1 MSQGHLNSVVVLILA
16 DIGKCKMKIVNNS
29 KDSYFNYLLTQINV
43 LNYDNGK
50 KFTRTDRLDAICELL
65 WNSSYRRINANGLF
79 HLYSKV
85 PLSELPDELIVIS
98 SHVDCQRQIT
108 KCFSKDYDDDLMQ
121 GTFDNSLTNAMTVS
135 LMLEDALAMNV
146 VVAFTGDEEEDST
159 GAADVAAFFRN
170 LHKKIK
176 VIVLDVTDM
185 GWREGCAFTIEN
197 NFWSDTTG
205 KVVSRLS
212 AESGYPWRLV
222 PSDPYE
228 IPAYIP
234 NKYVIG
240 QEAEPDESWEY
251 DEHKVECF
259 SLCIP
264 TKGEMHSD
272 DGVLVR
278 KDSLAPYMKIL
289 SLLCSEVQRIT

>member
-1 MSQGHLNSVVVLILA
+1 
-16 DIGKCKMKIVNNS
+16 MKTMKKS
-29 KDSYFNYLLTQINV
+29 KDTYFNYILAKINV

-85 PLSELPDELIVIS
+85 PLSELTDELIVIS

-108 KCFSKDYDDDLMQ
+108 KCFSKDYNNDLMQ

-135 LMLEDALAMNV
+135 LMLEDVFGTNV
-146 VVAFTGDEEEDST
+146 MVAFTGDEEEDST
-159 GAADVAAFFRN
+159 GAADVAAFFRK
-170 LHKKIK
+170 LHKKII

-197 NFWSDTTG
+197 NFWSDMTG

-212 AESGYPWRLV
+212 AETGYPWRFV

-228 IPAYIP
+228 IPVYIP

-289 SLLCSEVQRIT
+289 SLLCSEVQRII

>member
-1 MSQGHLNSVVVLILA
+1 MKTMNNKDKSSCFNNILN
-16 DIGKCKMKIVNNS
+16 K
-29 KDSYFNYLLTQINV
+29 INV

-65 WNSSYRRINANGLF
+65 WNSSYRCINATGLF

-85 PLSELPDELIVIS
+85 PLSKLPDKIVVIS
-98 SHVDCQRQIT
+98 SHIDCQRRIT
-108 KCFSKDYDDDLMQ
+108 KCFSKDYDNDLLI
-121 GTFDNSLTNAMTVS
+121 GTFDNSLTNALVVN
-135 LMLEDALAMNV
+135 LMLKDAFAMNV
-146 VVAFTGDEEEDST
+146 VVAFTGDEEENSI
-159 GAADVAAFFRN
+159 GAADIAVFFRK

-205 KVVSRLS
+205 KIISRLS
-212 AESGYPWRLV
+212 VETGYPWRFV
-222 PSDPYE
+222 PSDPYK
-228 IPAYIP
+228 IPTYIP
-234 NKYVIG
+234 KRYVIR

-251 DEHKVECF
+251 DEHGVECF

-264 TKGEMHSD
+264 TEGEMHSD
-272 DGVLVR
+272 DGVFVR
-278 KDSLAPYMKIL
+278 KDSLAPYMEIL
-289 SLLCSEVQRIT
+289 SLLSSEV

>member
-1 MSQGHLNSVVVLILA
+1 
-16 DIGKCKMKIVNNS
+16 MKTMKKS
-29 KDSYFNYLLTQINV
+29 KDTYFNYILTKINV

-85 PLSELPDELIVIS
+85 PLSELTDELIVIS

-108 KCFSKDYDDDLMQ
+108 KCFSKDYNNDLMQ

-135 LMLEDALAMNV
+135 LMLEDVFGTNV
-146 VVAFTGDEEEDST
+146 MVAFTGDEEEDST
-159 GAADVAAFFRN
+159 GAADVAAFFRK
-170 LHKKIK
+170 LHKKII

-197 NFWSDTTG
+197 NFWSDMTG

-212 AESGYPWRLV
+212 AETGYPWRFV

-228 IPAYIP
+228 IPVYIP

-289 SLLCSEVQRIT
+289 SLLCSEVQRII

>member
-1 MSQGHLNSVVVLILA
+1 
-16 DIGKCKMKIVNNS
+16 MKAMKKS
-29 KDSYFNYLLTQINV
+29 KDSYFNYILTKINV

-50 KFTRTDRLDAICELL
+50 KFTRTDRLDNICELL

-85 PLSELPDELIVIS
+85 PLSELPDEIVVIS

-212 AESGYPWRLV
+212 AETGYPWRFV

-289 SLLCSEVQRIT
+289 SLLCSEVQRII

>member
-1 MSQGHLNSVVVLILA
+1 
-16 DIGKCKMKIVNNS
+16 MKIVNNS

-50 KFTRTDRLDAICELL
+50 KFTRTDRLDAICELF

-108 KCFSKDYDDDLMQ
+108 KCFSKDYDNDMMR
-121 GTFDNSLTNAMTVS
+121 GTFDNSLTNAIAVN
-135 LMLEDALAMNV
+135 LMLEDTFAMNV

-212 AESGYPWRLV
+212 AETGYPWRFV

-228 IPAYIP
+228 LPAYIL

-272 DGVLVR
+272 NGVLVR

-289 SLLCSEVQRIT
+289 SLLCTEVQRII

>member
-1 MSQGHLNSVVVLILA
+1 
-16 DIGKCKMKIVNNS
+16 MKIMENT
-29 KDSYFNYLLTQINV
+29 KDFYFNHLLTQINV

-65 WNSSYRRINANGLF
+65 WDSSYRRINANGLF

-85 PLSELPDELIVIS
+85 PLSELSDELIVIS

-108 KCFSKDYDDDLMQ
+108 KCFLKDYDNDLKQ
-121 GTFDNSLTNAMTVS
+121 GTFDNSLTNAMAVS

-212 AESGYPWRLV
+212 AETGYPWRFV

-234 NKYVIG
+234 ERYVIG

-264 TKGEMHSD
+264 IKGDMHSD
-272 DGVLVR
+272 DGVFVR
-278 KDSLAPYMKIL
+278 KNSLAPYMEIL
-289 SLLCSEVQRIT
+289 SLLCSEI

>member
-1 MSQGHLNSVVVLILA
+1 MNI
-16 DIGKCKMKIVNNS
+16 MENT
-29 KDSYFNYLLTQINV
+29 KDFYFNHLLTQINV

-65 WNSSYRRINANGLF
+65 WDSSYRRINANGLF

-85 PLSELPDELIVIS
+85 PLSELSDELIVIS

-108 KCFSKDYDDDLMQ
+108 KCFLKDYDNDLKQ
-121 GTFDNSLTNAMTVS
+121 GTFDNSLTNAMAVS

-146 VVAFTGDEEEDST
+146 VIAFTGDEEEDSN
-159 GAADVAAFFRN
+159 GAADVAAFFQK

-212 AESGYPWRLV
+212 AETGYPWRFV

-228 IPAYIP
+228 IPEYIP

-264 TKGEMHSD
+264 IKGDMHSD
-272 DGVLVR
+272 DGVFVR
-278 KDSLAPYMKIL
+278 KNSLAPYMEIL
-289 SLLCSEVQRIT
+289 SLLCSEI

>member
-1 MSQGHLNSVVVLILA
+1 
-16 DIGKCKMKIVNNS
+16 MKVMKNS
-29 KDSYFNYLLTQINV
+29 KDFYFNHLLTQINV

-98 SHVDCQRQIT
+98 SHVDCQN
-108 KCFSKDYDDDLMQ
+108 
-121 GTFDNSLTNAMTVS
+121 NSLTNAMTVS

-212 AESGYPWRLV
+212 AESGYPWRFV

-234 NKYVIG
+234 ERYVIG

-289 SLLCSEVQRIT
+289 SLLCSEVQRII

>member
-1 MSQGHLNSVVVLILA
+1 MSQGYLNSVVVLILS
-16 DIGKCKMKIVNNS
+16 DIWKCKMKIVNNS
-29 KDSYFNYLLTQINV
+29 KDSYFNYLLTKINV

-65 WNSSYRRINANGLF
+65 WSSSYRRINANGLF

-85 PLSELPDELIVIS
+85 PLSEFPDELIVIS

-135 LMLEDALAMNV
+135 LMFEDALAMNV

-159 GAADVAAFFRN
+159 GAADVAAFFRK
-170 LHKKIK
+170 LHKTIK

-185 GWREGCAFTIEN
+185 GWREGCAFTVEN
-197 NFWSDTTG
+197 NFWTDTTG

-212 AESGYPWRLV
+212 AETGYPWRFV

-228 IPAYIP
+228 IPAYISDR
-234 NKYVIG
+234 YVIR

-251 DEHKVECF
+251 DEHEVECF

-264 TKGEMHSD
+264 TKGDMHSD

-289 SLLCSEVQRIT
+289 SLLCSEVQRII

>member
-1 MSQGHLNSVVVLILA
+1 
-16 DIGKCKMKIVNNS
+16 MKIVNNS

-108 KCFSKDYDDDLMQ
+108 KCFSKDYDNDMMR
-121 GTFDNSLTNAMTVS
+121 GTFDNSLTNAIAVN
-135 LMLEDALAMNV
+135 LMLEDTFAMNV

-212 AESGYPWRLV
+212 AETGYPWRFV

-228 IPAYIP
+228 LPAYIL

-272 DGVLVR
+272 NGVLVR

-289 SLLCSEVQRIT
+289 SLLCSEVQRII

>member
-1 MSQGHLNSVVVLILA
+1 
-16 DIGKCKMKIVNNS
+16 MKAMKKS
-29 KDSYFNYLLTQINV
+29 KDSYFNYILTKINV

-50 KFTRTDRLDAICELL
+50 KFTRTDRLDNICELL

-85 PLSELPDELIVIS
+85 PLSELPDEIVVIS

-212 AESGYPWRLV
+212 AETGYPWRFV

-228 IPAYIP
+228 LPAYIL

-272 DGVLVR
+272 NGVLVR

-289 SLLCSEVQRIT
+289 SLLCTEVQRII

>member
-1 MSQGHLNSVVVLILA
+1 
-16 DIGKCKMKIVNNS
+16 MKIMENT
-29 KDSYFNYLLTQINV
+29 KDFYFNHLLTQINV

-65 WNSSYRRINANGLF
+65 WDSSYRRINANGLF

-85 PLSELPDELIVIS
+85 PLSELSDELIVIS

-108 KCFSKDYDDDLMQ
+108 KCFLKDYDNDLKQ
-121 GTFDNSLTNAMTVS
+121 GTFDNSLTNAMAVS

-205 KVVSRLS
+205 KIVLRLS
-212 AESGYPWRLV
+212 AETGYPWRFV

-251 DEHKVECF
+251 DEHKVECC

-264 TKGEMHSD
+264 IKGDMHSD
-272 DGVLVR
+272 DGVFVR
-278 KDSLAPYMKIL
+278 KNSLAPYMEIL
-289 SLLCSEVQRIT
+289 SLLCSEI

>member
-212 AESGYPWRLV
+212 AETGYPWRFV

-264 TKGEMHSD
+264 IKGDMHSD
-272 DGVLVR
+272 DGVFVR
-278 KDSLAPYMKIL
+278 KNSLAPYMEIL
-289 SLLCSEVQRIT
+289 SLLCSEI

>member
-1 MSQGHLNSVVVLILA
+1 
-16 DIGKCKMKIVNNS
+16 MKTMKKS
-29 KDSYFNYLLTQINV
+29 TDTYFNYILTKINV

-85 PLSELPDELIVIS
+85 PLSELTDELIVIS

-108 KCFSKDYDDDLMQ
+108 KCFSKDYNNDLMQ

-135 LMLEDALAMNV
+135 LMLEDVFGTNV
-146 VVAFTGDEEEDST
+146 MVAFTGDEEEDST
-159 GAADVAAFFRN
+159 GAADVAAFFRK
-170 LHKKIK
+170 LHKKII

-197 NFWSDTTG
+197 NFWSDMTG

-212 AESGYPWRLV
+212 AETGYPWRFV

-240 QEAEPDESWEY
+240 QEAKPDESWEY

-289 SLLCSEVQRIT
+289 SLLCSEVQRII

>member
-1 MSQGHLNSVVVLILA
+1 
-16 DIGKCKMKIVNNS
+16 MKTRKKS
-29 KDSYFNYLLTQINV
+29 KDSYFNYILTKINV

-50 KFTRTDRLDAICELL
+50 KFTRTDRLDNICELL

-85 PLSELPDELIVIS
+85 PLSELPDEIVVIS

-108 KCFSKDYDDDLMQ
+108 KCFSKDYNNDLIQ
-121 GTFDNSLTNAMTVS
+121 GTFDNSLTNAMAVS
-135 LMLEDALAMNV
+135 LMLEDAFSTNV
-146 VVAFTGDEEEDST
+146 VAAFTGDEEEDSN
-159 GAADVAAFFRN
+159 GAADVAEFFRK

-205 KVVSRLS
+205 KIVSRLS
-212 AESGYPWRLV
+212 SQTGVLWKFV

-234 NKYVIG
+234 NGYVIR

-251 DEHKVECF
+251 DEHEVECF

-264 TKGEMHSD
+264 TKGDMHSD
-272 DGVLVR
+272 DGVFVR

-289 SLLCSEVQRIT
+289 SLLCSEVQGII

>member
-1 MSQGHLNSVVVLILA
+1 
-16 DIGKCKMKIVNNS
+16 MKAMKKS
-29 KDSYFNYLLTQINV
+29 KDSYFNYILTKINV

-50 KFTRTDRLDAICELL
+50 KFTRTDRLDNICELL

-85 PLSELPDELIVIS
+85 PLSELPDEIVVIS

-135 LMLEDALAMNV
+135 LMFEDALAMNV

-212 AESGYPWRLV
+212 AETGYPWRFV

-272 DGVLVR
+272 NGVLVR

-289 SLLCSEVQRIT
+289 SLLCTEVQRII

>member
-212 AESGYPWRLV
+212 AETGYPWRFV

-234 NKYVIG
+234 ERYVIG

-289 SLLCSEVQRIT
+289 SLLCSEVQRII

>member
-1 MSQGHLNSVVVLILA
+1 M
-16 DIGKCKMKIVNNS
+16 KMIKNN
-29 KDSYFNYLLTQINV
+29 KDSYFNNLLLQMNA

-50 KFTRTDRLDAICELL
+50 KFIKTDRLDNICELL
-65 WNSSYRRINANGLF
+65 WSSSYRRINANGLF

-85 PLSELPDELIVIS
+85 PISELSDKLIVIS
-98 SHVDCQRQIT
+98 SHVDCHRQIT
-108 KCFSKDYDDDLMQ
+108 KCFSKDYDADLMQ
-121 GTFDNSLTNAMTVS
+121 GTFDNSLTNAVAVS

-146 VVAFTGDEEEDST
+146 VVAFTGDEEEDSN
-159 GAADVAAFFRN
+159 GAADVAAFFRK

-197 NFWSDTTG
+197 NFWSDMTG
-205 KVVSRLS
+205 KIASRLL
-212 AESGYPWRLV
+212 AETGYPWRFV
-222 PSDPYE
+222 PSNPYE

-264 TKGEMHSD
+264 TKGDMHSD
-272 DGVLVR
+272 DGVFVR
-278 KDSLAPYMKIL
+278 KNSLVPYMKIL
-289 SLLCSEVQRIT
+289 SLLCSEV

>member
-1 MSQGHLNSVVVLILA
+1 
-16 DIGKCKMKIVNNS
+16 MKVMKNS
-29 KDSYFNYLLTQINV
+29 KDFYFNHLLTQINV

-50 KFTRTDRLDAICELL
+50 KFTRTDRLDTICELL

-212 AESGYPWRLV
+212 AETGYPWRFV

-234 NKYVIG
+234 ERYVIG

-289 SLLCSEVQRIT
+289 SLLCSEVQRII

>member
-1 MSQGHLNSVVVLILA
+1 M
-16 DIGKCKMKIVNNS
+16 KMIKNN
-29 KDSYFNYLLTQINV
+29 KDSYFNNLLLQMNA

-50 KFTRTDRLDAICELL
+50 KFIKTDRLDNICELL
-65 WNSSYRRINANGLF
+65 WSSSYRRINANGLF

-108 KCFSKDYDDDLMQ
+108 KCFSKDYDNDLMQ
-121 GTFDNSLTNAMTVS
+121 GTFDNSLTNAMAVS

-146 VVAFTGDEEEDST
+146 VVAFTGDEEEDSN
-159 GAADVAAFFRN
+159 GAADVAAFFRK

-205 KVVSRLS
+205 KIVLRLS
-212 AESGYPWRLV
+212 AETGYPWRFV

-228 IPAYIP
+228 IPAYIL
-234 NKYVIG
+234 NKYVID

-251 DEHKVECF
+251 DEHEVECF

-272 DGVLVR
+272 DGVFLR
-278 KDSLAPYMKIL
+278 KASLAPYMEIL
-289 SLLCSEVQRIT
+289 SLLCSEVQRTI

>member
-1 MSQGHLNSVVVLILA
+1 
-16 DIGKCKMKIVNNS
+16 MKVMKNS
-29 KDSYFNYLLTQINV
+29 KDFYFNHLLTQINV

-212 AESGYPWRLV
+212 AETGYPWRFV

-234 NKYVIG
+234 ERYVIG

-289 SLLCSEVQRIT
+289 SLLCSEVQRII

>member
-1 MSQGHLNSVVVLILA
+1 
-16 DIGKCKMKIVNNS
+16 MKIVNNS

-212 AESGYPWRLV
+212 AETGYPWRFV

-234 NKYVIG
+234 ERYVIG
-240 QEAEPDESWEY
+240 QEADPDESWEY

-289 SLLCSEVQRIT
+289 SLLCSEVQRII

>member
-1 MSQGHLNSVVVLILA
+1 
-16 DIGKCKMKIVNNS
+16 MKIVNNS

-108 KCFSKDYDDDLMQ
+108 KCFSKDYDNDMMR
-121 GTFDNSLTNAMTVS
+121 GTFDNSLTNAIAVN
-135 LMLEDALAMNV
+135 LMLEDTFAMNV

-212 AESGYPWRLV
+212 AETGYPWRFV

-228 IPAYIP
+228 LPAYIL

-272 DGVLVR
+272 NGVLVR

-289 SLLCSEVQRIT
+289 SLLCTEVQRII

>member
-1 MSQGHLNSVVVLILA
+1 
-16 DIGKCKMKIVNNS
+16 MKVMKNS
-29 KDSYFNYLLTQINV
+29 KDFYFNHLLTQINV

-212 AESGYPWRLV
+212 AESGYPWRFV

-234 NKYVIG
+234 ERYVIG

-289 SLLCSEVQRIT
+289 SLLCSEVQRII

>member
-108 KCFSKDYDDDLMQ
+108 KCFSKDYDNDMMR
-121 GTFDNSLTNAMTVS
+121 GTFDNSLTNAIAVN
-135 LMLEDALAMNV
+135 LMLEDTFAMNV

-212 AESGYPWRLV
+212 AETGYPWRFV

-228 IPAYIP
+228 LPAYIL

-272 DGVLVR
+272 NGVLVR

-289 SLLCSEVQRIT
+289 SLLCSEV

>member
-272 DGVLVR
+272 NGVLVR

-289 SLLCSEVQRIT
+289 SLLCSEVQRII

>member
-1 MSQGHLNSVVVLILA
+1 
-16 DIGKCKMKIVNNS
+16 MKIVNNS

-212 AESGYPWRLV
+212 AESGYPWRFV

-289 SLLCSEVQRIT
+289 SLLCSEV

>member
-108 KCFSKDYDDDLMQ
+108 KCFSKDYDNDMMR
-121 GTFDNSLTNAMTVS
+121 GTFDNSLTNAIAVN
-135 LMLEDALAMNV
+135 LMLEDTFAMNV

-212 AESGYPWRLV
+212 AETGYPWRFV

-228 IPAYIP
+228 LPAYIL

-272 DGVLVR
+272 NGVLVR

-289 SLLCSEVQRIT
+289 SLLCTEVQRII